1 MQDNKK
7 GNRND
12 KNPRNMTTLQLDE
25 EILFLMKQ
33 ARKLCGTNWSYE
45 GRDLIKRRAI
55 EIIAN
60 ANHKASQATTQSA

>member
-7 GNRND
+7 GIRND
-12 KNPRNMTTLQLDE
+12 KNPRSMTTLQLDE

-60 ANHKASQATTQSA
+60 ANKASQATTQSA